1 MMLEDEKQITIR
13 DEEGN
18 EHLME
23 ILFTYEHDER
33 GKKYVFLYNK
43 ETPED
48 VICMEYNDKGELFE
62 VESDE
67 EYEEVEEVFNAFM
80 EENATD

>member
-1 MMLEDEKQITIR
+1 MIIDDKQMTIK
-13 DEEGN
+13 DDQGN
-18 EHLME
+18 EHLVE

-33 GKKYVFLYNK
+33 KKKYVFLYNK

-62 VESDE
+62 IESDE

-80 EENATD
+80 DENATD

>member
-1 MMLEDEKQITIR
+1 MIEDEKQITIK

-33 GKKYVFLYNK
+33 KKKSVYCPTDKVDSSYSYHCHSIFLYWDLECEQFERINK
-43 ETPED
+43 T
-48 VICMEYNDKGELFE
+48 CF
-62 VESDE
+62 SDWSSS
-67 EYEEVEEVFNAFM
+67 VFQSI
-80 EENATD
+80 

>member
-1 MMLEDEKQITIR
+1 MITDEKQITIR
-13 DEEGN
+13 DDEGN

-33 GKKYVFLYNK
+33 GKKYVFLYTKDN
-43 ETPED
+43 PEE
-48 VICMEYNDKGELFE
+48 VIAMEYNDKGELFE
-62 VESDE
+62 IESDE

-80 EENATD
+80 EEQENSK

>member
-1 MMLEDEKQITIR
+1 MIEDEKQITIR

-33 GKKYVFLYNK
+33 KKKYVFLYNK

-48 VICMEYNDKGELFE
+48 VICMEYNDKG
-62 VESDE
+62 
-67 EYEEVEEVFNAFM
+67 
-80 EENATD
+80 

>member
-1 MMLEDEKQITIR
+1 MMIDDEKQITIR

-33 GKKYVFLYNK
+33 KKKYVFLYNK

-48 VICMEYNDKGELFE
+48 VMCFEYNDQGELLE
-62 VESDE
+62 IESDE

-80 EENATD
+80 DENATD